1 MTSATRAMP
10 QPPGLWRRLYGL
22 GSVFGK
28 AMRDSR
34 RAMFVTGLLL
44 AIVFLGVSKALVAE
58 FDTPAKRI
66 ELEAL
71 TRAIPPIL
79 AGLGGKITDNVA
91 TMGGYLQYKYGTF
104 IPLVLS
110 LWSIVALSG
119 TLAAE
124 AQRGS
129 LDILAATGKSR
140 TLIALEK
147 LAGHIVALS
156 IALVVLFVSIVIA
169 GTAYPVLPGDEIS
182 VTSAFA
188 YTVWAGLMALAA
200 GSLAFALGP
209 FVGRGAAAGIAGF
222 VTFAGFIL
230 HGYQE
235 PVPALAPFAST
246 TWWGWTSNHL
256 ALAGYY
262 DWPSVGLVALFAA
275 VLLYIG
281 VAAFTR
287 RDIGVTTAVPTP
299 SMPRA
304 LLGLGGP
311 VSRTA
316 ALNLGAALAWGAG
329 LGLFGLILGNTSRD
343 FLEQLQKSPMIMQLL
358 QQAFP
363 NTNYATPGGFL
374 QLLFVQ
380 FGVVLAGLTA
390 ATFVHGWASEETSGR
405 LEMVLATPLAR
416 LGWALSSAVG
426 TLINVGVFVAIV
438 AAGIGLG
445 IASSG
450 GEVVTPLVGSLILG
464 VHAAALVGIG
474 LAVGGVLSSG
484 WAAPAVLIFVL
495 LTWLV
500 QLLGPLLNLPEFAQ
514 NLALTAHL
522 GQTMVGVWD
531 WGGVAVCVAL
541 CLGGIA
547 LGAWGFK
554 RRDLVR

>member
-1 MTSATRAMP
+1 MTAASRAIERGP
-10 QPPGLWRRLYGL
+10 TLWRGLYGF

-34 RAMFVTGLLL
+34 RAMIVTGILL
-44 AIVFLGVSKALVAE
+44 AIIFLGVSKALVAE
-58 FDTPAKRI
+58 FDTAEKRL
-66 ELEAL
+66 ELENL

-104 IPLVLS
+104 IPLILS
-110 LWSIVALSG
+110 LWSILALSG
-119 TLAAE
+119 TLASE

-140 TLIALEK
+140 ASIALQK
-147 LAGHIVALS
+147 LAGHIVPLS
-156 IALVVLFVSIVIA
+156 IALVVLFVSIAVA
-169 GTAYPVLPGDEIS
+169 GSAYPVLPGDEIS
-182 VTSAFA
+182 VTSALA
-188 YTVWAGLMALAA
+188 YTIWAGLVALAA

-230 HGYQE
+230 NGYQE
-235 PVPALAPFAST
+235 PVPSLAPFASL

-262 DWPSVGLVALFAA
+262 DWPSVGLVALLVA

-281 VAAFTR
+281 IAAFTR
-287 RDIGVTTAVPTP
+287 RDIGATSAIPTP

-304 LLGLGGP
+304 LRGLGGP
-311 VSRTA
+311 IGRTT

-329 LGLFGLILGNTSRD
+329 LGLFGLIMGNTSRD
-343 FLEQLQKSPMIMQLL
+343 FMEQIQKSPMFLQLL

-363 NTNYATPGGFL
+363 NNDYASVGGFL

-380 FGVVLAGLTA
+380 FGVLLAGLAA
-390 ATFVHGWASEETSGR
+390 ATFVNGWASEETSGR
-405 LEMVLATPLAR
+405 LEMVLAMPLAR
-416 LGWALSSAVG
+416 LRWALSSGAG
-426 TLINVGVFVAIV
+426 TLINVGVFVALV
-438 AAGIGLG
+438 AAGIALG

-450 GEVVTPLVGSLILG
+450 GEIATPVIGSLILG
-464 VHAAALVGIG
+464 VYASALVGIG
-474 LAVGGVLSSG
+474 LAVGGVLRTG
-484 WAAPAVLIFVL
+484 WAAPAVVIVVL
-495 LTWLV
+495 LTWLL
-500 QLLGPLLNLPEFAQ
+500 QLLGPLFDLPEIVQ

-531 WGGVAVCVAL
+531 VGGLIACAVLA
-541 CLGGIA
+541 LGGIA
-547 LGAWGFK
+547 LGAWGLQ

>member
-1 MTSATRAMP
+1 MTAATQSIA
-10 QPPGLWRRLYGL
+10 QPPTLWRRLYGF
-22 GSVFGK
+22 GSIFGK

-34 RAMFVTGLLL
+34 RAMIVTGALL
-44 AIVFLGVSKALVAE
+44 AIIFLGVSKALVAE
-58 FDTPAKRI
+58 FDTPESRI
-66 ELEAL
+66 ELENL

-79 AGLGGKITDNVA
+79 AGLGGKITDNIA

-104 IPLVLS
+104 IPLIVS
-110 LWSIVALSG
+110 LWSILALSG
-119 TLAAE
+119 TLASE

-129 LDILAATGKSR
+129 LDFLATTGKSR
-140 TLIALEK
+140 ARIALEK
-147 LAGHIVALS
+147 LAGHIVPLS

-169 GTAYPVLPGDEIS
+169 GSAYPVLPGDEIS

-188 YTVWAGLMALAA
+188 YTVWVGLMALAA

-230 HGYQE
+230 NGYQD
-235 PVPALAPFAST
+235 PVPALAPFASL

-262 DWPSVGLVALFAA
+262 DWPSVGLVALLVV
-275 VLLYIG
+275 VLLYVG
-281 VAAFTR
+281 VTAFTR
-287 RDIGVTTAVPTP
+287 RDIGVTSALPTP

-304 LLGLGGP
+304 LRGLGGP
-311 VSRTA
+311 VGRAS
-316 ALNLGAALAWGAG
+316 ALNLGAAIAWGAG

-343 FLEQLQKSPMIMQLL
+343 FLEQIQKSPMFLQLL

-363 NTNYATPGGFL
+363 NTDYASAGGFL

-380 FGVVLAGLTA
+380 FGVVLAGLAA
-390 ATFVHGWASEETSGR
+390 ATFVGGWASEETSGR
-405 LEMVLATPLAR
+405 LEMVLATPLSR
-416 LGWALSSAVG
+416 LRWGLASG
-426 TLINVGVFVAIV
+426 TGALINVGVFVALV
-438 AAGIGLG
+438 AGGIALG
-445 IASSG
+445 ISSSAG
-450 GEVVTPLVGSLILG
+450 DVATPVIGSLILG
-464 VHAAALVGIG
+464 VYAAALVGIG
-474 LAVGGVLSSG
+474 LAVGGVLRTS
-484 WAAPAVLIFVL
+484 WAAPAVVIVVL

-500 QLLGPLLNLPEFAQ
+500 QLLGPLLGLPDFVQ

-531 WGGVAVCVAL
+531 WGGVAASLAL
-541 CLGGIA
+541 ALGGIA
-547 LGAWGFK
+547 LGAWGLQ